1 MQQTDART
9 VVTDYVTFL
18 AAGQR
23 EAAIA
28 LFAEDA
34 TWSYPGNLALS
45 RTWHGKQEIFGEF
58 LGQVGALFAPD
69 GLPEITL
76 TQVLGDGRQAVAEWT
91 VKGTAANGAAY
102 ENHCLGVFTVANGL
116 ITAVREYLDT
126 HHVAQ
131 TLLA

>member
-1 MQQTDART
+1 MQQSDART

-18 AAGQR
+18 AAGER

-34 TWSYPGNLALS
+34 TWAYPGGLELS
-45 RTWHGKQEIFGEF
+45 RTWRGKQEIFGDF
-58 LGQVGALFAPD
+58 LGRVGTLFAPD

-76 TQVLGDGRQAVAEWT
+76 TQVLADGPQAVAEWT
-91 VKGTAANGAAY
+91 TKGTAANGAAY
-102 ENHCLGVFTVANGL
+102 ENHCLGVFTVEDGR

-126 HHVAQ
+126 DHVAR